1 MQSIIYY
8 LSYLNL
14 VIVSYYHTKN
24 INANQLRERCLRLI
38 HNDKR
43 ILLVSIH
50 HKYLRG
56 LAPKLFKICHRM
68 LHGKVSDM
76 FVHMQNWF
84 IGFIFILETTKPHPV
99 FLGTFVWATM
109 TSKRL
114 FFAIL
119 DKVRSVLRALA
130 KFLLPVL
137 NYWQRTKS
145 TFEIFHLWSNSY
157 KTWFSIFIKTFHRTY
172 SYKLLIK
179 D

>member
-8 LSYLNL
+8 LPYLNL

-84 IGFIFILETTKPHPV
+84 IRFIFILETTKTSPS
-99 FLGTFVWATM
+99 FSRNICLSNYDFEATFFCNIRESQVSFESPSQIPI
-109 TSKRL
+109 TSSKL
-114 FFAIL
+114 
-119 DKVRSVLRALA
+119 LA
-130 KFLLPVL
+130 K
-137 NYWQRTKS
+137 S
-145 TFEIFHLWSNSY
+145 
-157 KTWFSIFIKTFHRTY
+157 
-172 SYKLLIK
+172 
-179 D
+179 

>member
-8 LSYLNL
+8 LPYLNL

-56 LAPKLFKICHRM
+56 LAPKLLKSAIGCYMVKLATCSFICRIDS
-68 LHGKVSDM
+68 LDSYSFLK
-76 FVHMQNWF
+76 QP
-84 IGFIFILETTKPHPV
+84 KPHPV

-114 FFAIL
+114 FFAIV

-137 NYWQRTKS
+137 NYWLRTKS

>member
-1 MQSIIYY
+1 MQSIVYF
-8 LSYLNL
+8 LPYLNL
-14 VIVSYYHTKN
+14 VTVSCYHTKN

-84 IGFIFILETTKPHPV
+84 IGFIFILETTK
-99 FLGTFVWATM
+99 
-109 TSKRL
+109 TSPSFSRTICVSNNYEFEAI

-137 NYWQRTKS
+137 NYWAK
-145 TFEIFHLWSNSY
+145 N
-157 KTWFSIFIKTFHRTY
+157 
-172 SYKLLIK
+172 
-179 D
+179 